1 MKRSVRSG
9 DVWIVSVLL
18 TIALTGCGPIIGQMM
33 RAADGVKAF
42 DVKHGTLE
50 GLGHGQSVLVLG
62 PFAKTDEAFYIAR
75 GEDAAGF
82 AEEFQR
88 QGVLQA
94 QIHVEPMGTAVNR
107 EQVRG
112 LTPEQLRK
120 RYALTEAPARVVFG
134 TIMKRKTVIA
144 PTRGVVMI
152 VAYRLEFYDPVSKN
166 TTVLVVAVRDLA
178 ERCIPL
184 AVEEIRRQL
193 DASGS

>member
-1 MKRSVRSG
+1 MKR
-9 DVWIVSVLL
+9 L
-18 TIALTGCGPIIGQMM
+18 TQSATLFLGLFLIGCGPIIGQMM

-42 DVKHGTLE
+42 EVKHGTLE
-50 GLGHGQSVLVLG
+50 GLGRGESALVLG
-62 PFAKTDEAFYIAR
+62 PFAKTAEAFYIAR
-75 GEDAAGF
+75 GEDAVGF

-94 QIHVEPMGTAVNR
+94 TVHVESMGTAVDL

-112 LTPEQLRK
+112 LTPEQLRD
-120 RYALTEAPARVVFG
+120 RYGLAEAPARVVFG

-152 VAYRLEFYDPVSKN
+152 VAYHLEFFDPASKDS
-166 TTVLVVAVRDLA
+166 TVLMVAVRDLA

-193 DASGS
+193 DATRD